1 MMKILN
7 HNETLKYVIENRCS
21 VSRFGD
27 GPIVWFREGT
37 GITHPT
43 GHQRYSRQIE
53 DDVYRVFFEGSK
65 RDNHLLCV
73 YPVVTEEDLEK
84 SKQYSI
90 DSNPNISKE
99 ALHNK
104 MVIRDRLHKSL
115 NEILDSLEIKPK
127 VLGISSYNHYR
138 YPFDDSIDGM
148 GYIRM
153 FAKVFENRHVI
164 YVSGT
169 DPFINLL
176 DNQSDCPILREEY
189 FKLAKS
195 VSVIKTPKHDA
206 YESYDS
212 IFDECL
218 SKAEEFDCSDD
229 VLFHLS
235 FGPAAAI
242 MALDLS
248 DEGYQSL
255 DMGTYYLLEKMQE
268 GMV

>member
-1 MMKILN
+1 MKFLN
-7 HNETLKYVIENRCS
+7 QNETLKYVLENRCS

-27 GPIVWFREGT
+27 GPIIWFRQGT

-53 DDVYRVFFEGSK
+53 DDIYRVFFEGSK
-65 RDNHLLCV
+65 KDNHLLCV
-73 YPVVTEEDLEK
+73 YPVITDEDLEK
-84 SKQYSI
+84 SKQWSI
-90 DSNPNISKE
+90 DTNPNISKE

-104 MVIRDRLHKSL
+104 LVLRDRLRDSF
-115 NEILDSLEIKPK
+115 NEILNSLEVKPK
-127 VLGISSYNHYR
+127 VLGTTSYNRIR

-148 GYIRM
+148 GYIKM

-169 DPFINLL
+169 EPFKNPRE
-176 DNQSDCPILREEY
+176 DQSDCPILKKEY

-195 VSVIKTPKHDA
+195 VSIIETPKHDA
-206 YESYDS
+206 YESYDR

-218 SKAEEFDCSDD
+218 SKAEEFDSPED

-235 FGPAAAI
+235 FGPAASI

-248 DEGYQSL
+248 EEGYQSL
-255 DMGTYYLLEKMQE
+255 DMGQYFLLEQMQV